1 MPCTINVVLLP
12 QELRRQVQKA
22 TKAEVEKLEV
32 YERAYNREGS
42 SVRERQQKKD
52 ALNQAAA
59 LRAELEERR
68 P

>member
-32 YERAYNREGS
+32 YERAYNSQGS
-42 SVRERQQKKD
+42 SVKERQRKKV
-52 ALNQAAA
+52 ALDQASA

>member
-22 TKAEVEKLEV
+22 TRAEVEKLEV

-42 SVRERQQKKD
+42 SVRERQRKKD
-52 ALNQAAA
+52 ALDQASA

>member
-42 SVRERQQKKD
+42 SVRERQRKKD
-52 ALNQAAA
+52 ALDQASA